1 MISSVFLMAILAV
14 SGSDT
19 TPAFEAPVRLMA
31 GDAHMGA
38 KRLFPS
44 PVLFDVD
51 GDGKAEM
58 VIGDLIGKLTVSHR
72 EGDTWSAPEP
82 LKGADGKPLK
92 FHNW

>member
-1 MISSVFLMAILAV
+1 MLTQLFLLAV
-14 SGSDT
+14 VAGAGPDSS
-19 TPAFEAPVRLMA
+19 ALFEAPVRIEA
-31 GDAHMGA
+31 GDKHMGA
-38 KRLFPS
+38 KRLYPS

-51 GDGKAEM
+51 GDGKTEM
-58 VIGDLIGKLTVSHR
+58 IIGDLIGNLTVSER